1 METFDRTWIH
11 SPITTIQSLPLMKIL
26 TRYIFKEMLGP
37 TALGFAFYTFIILMK
52 NLFDFAGMIIK
63 RSLPGSTVARL
74 LYLSLPHIVVLTVP
88 MSLLFGILIA
98 VGRLSSD
105 SEIIAMRALGISTRT
120 IYRPVFLFSFLVFLL
135 NLYLTNF
142 VLPRGNAELQAL
154 RSEIFTSQIEKELKP
169 RIFYDEYENLTIYVN
184 DVDAKT
190 LQWKGVF
197 VADTR
202 SADETRS
209 GLTTIAQ
216 QVDSARREAAQTPT
230 ILPQRSSNK
239 IVIADTGNLSILKP
253 NNQVWLNLKNAE
265 THLWDPRKPDRYDL
279 NSNASQRMRLPDKFS
294 DSTTGYQRSLRE
306 MSFRELMEQ
315 ARWAQYS
322 RDPHGRE
329 TYWAAKVEMHKMFAI
344 PFACIVFGIL
354 GLPLGIT
361 NRRGG
366 QSSGFSLSIAIILVY
381 YVMINNGEHL
391 ADSGKIGPAV
401 AMWTPNLILLG
412 VGIYLLMR
420 ANRDTGAQR
429 SEGGIVRRLIQ
440 AIRSRKKAGS
450 ATGAAEADG
459 PAILSRFDI
468 TFPNTLDRYIL
479 REFLKILTLVLV
491 STAALFVIVD
501 YTDLSGDI
509 RANHIASSTVSEYYR
524 YLIFQILN
532 YTLPIS
538 VLVSTL
544 VTFGIFSKNNEV
556 TAFKSSG
563 MSLYRAALPI
573 VGIAV
578 AISALAYLQLD
589 YVLPYSNQR
598 VEQLRSR
605 IKAKRTTFVVAAP
618 HQQKLWF
625 LGKGRYII
633 NFLAY
638 DRAEKELSQVQVF
651 ELHPTKFR
659 LTRRIYAEHARWDG
673 VGWAFSNG
681 WMRSFGDDGSST
693 FAPITRPLRLYYSER
708 PDDFETEARAPD
720 QMTFAQLRRYIE
732 TIRKSGYAAEELTVK
747 LYTKTSW
754 PFISLVMALIA
765 LPFAFRIGKRGALY
779 GVGVGLLL
787 GIFYWMIFAV
797 FTKFGEVGNLPAALS
812 AWSANILFA
821 IAAVY
826 MFLNVET

>member
-1 METFDRTWIH
+1 
-11 SPITTIQSLPLMKIL
+11 MKIL

-63 RSLPGSTVARL
+63 RSLPASTVGRL
-74 LYLSLPHIVVLTVP
+74 LFLSLPHIVVLTVP

-120 IYRPVFLFSFLVFLL
+120 IYRPVFLFSFLVFLV
-135 NLYLTNF
+135 NLYLMNF
-142 VLPRGNAELQAL
+142 VLPRGNAEFAAL
-154 RSEIFTSQIEKELKP
+154 RSEIFTSQIEKELRP
-169 RIFYDEYENLTIYVN
+169 RVFYNEYENLTIFVN

-197 VADTR
+197 VADSRT
-202 SADETRS
+202 ADETRTGTS
-209 GLTTIAQ
+209 NAPVTIAQ
-216 QVDSARREAAQTPT
+216 QVQDAHREAGQQPS

-239 IVIADTGNLSILKP
+239 IIVAESGNLSILKP
-253 NNQVWLNLKNAE
+253 SNQVWMNLRKAE
-265 THLWDPRKPDRYDL
+265 THLWDPKKPDRYDL
-279 NSNASQRMRLPDKFS
+279 NSNDVQRMRLPDKYS
-294 DSTTGYQRSLRE
+294 DSGSGYQRSLRE

-322 RDPHGRE
+322 HDADARE
-329 TYWAAKVEMHKMFAI
+329 TYWAAKVEMNKMFAI

-366 QSSGFSLSIAIILVY
+366 RSSGFSLSIAIILIY

-391 ADSGKIGPAV
+391 ADTGKIGPAV
-401 AMWTPNLILLG
+401 AMWTPNLVLLAL
-412 VGIYLLMR
+412 GIYLLIR
-420 ANRDTGAQR
+420 ANRDTGARR
-429 SEGGIVRRLIQ
+429 SDVGIVRRLIQ
-440 AIRSRKKAGS
+440 AIKSRKRM
-450 ATGAAEADG
+450 GAAVAGEE

-509 RANHIASSTVSEYYR
+509 RTNHIAFHTVAAYYR
-524 YLIFQILN
+524 FLIFQILN

-556 TAFKSSG
+556 TAFKSGG

-578 AISALAYLQLD
+578 VISILAYLQLD

-598 VEQLRSR
+598 VEEERNK
-605 IKAKRTTFVVAAP
+605 IKAKRNIHAISTP
-618 HQQKLWF
+618 HQQRLWF

-638 DRAEKELSQVQVF
+638 NRDEKELSQVQVF

-659 LTRRIYAEHARWDG
+659 LTRRVYADHARWDG

-681 WMRSFGDDGSST
+681 WMRSFGDNGSST
-693 FAPITRPLRLYYSER
+693 YSPITTPIRLFYSER
-708 PDDFETEARAPD
+708 PEDFATEARAPD

-779 GVGVGLLL
+779 GVGVGLIL
-787 GIFYWMIFAV
+787 GIVYWMVFAV
-797 FTKFGEVGNLPAALS
+797 FTKFGEVGNLPAVLS
-812 AWSANILFA
+812 AWSANVLFA
-821 IAAVY
+821 IAAIY

>member
-1 METFDRTWIH
+1 
-11 SPITTIQSLPLMKIL
+11 MKIL

-63 RSLPGSTVARL
+63 RSLPASTVGRL
-74 LYLSLPHIVVLTVP
+74 LFLSLPHIIVLTVP

-120 IYRPVFLFSFLVFLL
+120 IYRPVFLFSFLVFLI
-135 NLYLTNF
+135 NLYLMNF
-142 VLPRGNAELQAL
+142 VLPRGNAEFSAL

-169 RIFYDEYENLTIYVN
+169 RVFYDEYENLTIFVN
-184 DVDAKT
+184 DIDSKT

-197 VADTR
+197 VADSRT
-202 SADETRS
+202 ADETRTATNS
-209 GLTTIAQ
+209 APVTIAQ
-216 QVDSARREAAQTPT
+216 QIQDAHREAAQQPS

-239 IVIADTGNLSILKP
+239 IIVAESGNLSILKP
-253 NNQVWLNLKNAE
+253 SNQVWMNLKTAQ
-265 THLWDPRKPDRYDL
+265 THLWDPKKPDRYDL
-279 NSNASQRMRLPDKFS
+279 NNNVVQRMRLPDKYS
-294 DSTTGYQRSLRE
+294 DSGGGYQRSLRE

-315 ARWAQYS
+315 ARWSQYS
-322 RDPHGRE
+322 HDPDARE
-329 TYWAAKVEMHKMFAI
+329 TYWAAKVEMNKMFAI

-366 QSSGFSLSIAIILVY
+366 KSSGFSLSIAIILIY

-391 ADSGKIGPAV
+391 ADTGKIGPAV
-401 AMWTPNLILLG
+401 AMWTPNLVLLAI
-412 VGIYLLMR
+412 GIYLLIR
-420 ANRDTGAQR
+420 ANRDTGARR
-429 SEGGIVRRLIQ
+429 SDVGIIRRLVQ
-440 AIRSRKKAGS
+440 AIKSRKR
-450 ATGAAEADG
+450 TGAAVADEE

-491 STAALFVIVD
+491 STAALFIIVD

-509 RANHIASSTVSEYYR
+509 RTNHIAFHTVATYYR
-524 YLIFQILN
+524 FLIFQILN

-556 TAFKSSG
+556 TAFKSGG

-573 VGIAV
+573 VGIAMV
-578 AISALAYLQLD
+578 ISILAYLQLD

-598 VEQLRSR
+598 VEEERNR
-605 IKAKRTTFVVAAP
+605 IKAKRNVHAIATP
-618 HQQKLWF
+618 HQQRLWF

-638 DRAEKELSQVQVF
+638 DREEKELSQVQVF

-659 LTRRIYAEHARWDG
+659 LTRRVYADHARWDG
-673 VGWAFSNG
+673 IGWVFSNG
-681 WMRSFGDDGSST
+681 WIRSFGDDGSST
-693 FAPITRPLRLYYSER
+693 DTPITRPIRLFYSER
-708 PDDFETEARAPD
+708 PEDFATEARAPE

-732 TIRKSGYAAEELTVK
+732 TIRNSGYAAEELTVK

-779 GVGVGLLL
+779 GVGIGLIL
-787 GIFYWMIFAV
+787 GIFYWMVFAV
-797 FTKFGEVGNLPAALS
+797 FTKFGEVGNLPAVLS

-821 IAAVY
+821 IAAIY

>member
-1 METFDRTWIH
+1 
-11 SPITTIQSLPLMKIL
+11 MKIL

-63 RSLPGSTVARL
+63 RSLPAATVGRL
-74 LYLSLPHIVVLTVP
+74 LYLSLPHIIVLTVP

-98 VGRLSSD
+98 IGRLSSD

-120 IYRPVFLFSFLVFLL
+120 IYRPVFLFSFLVFLI
-135 NLYLTNF
+135 NLYLMNF
-142 VLPRGNAELQAL
+142 VLPRGNAEFATL
-154 RSEIFTSQIEKELKP
+154 RSEIFTSQIEKELRP
-169 RIFYDEYENLTIYVN
+169 RVFYDEYENLTIYVN
-184 DVDAKT
+184 DVDPKT

-197 VADTR
+197 VADSRT
-202 SADETRS
+202 ADETRTGTSS
-209 GLTTIAQ
+209 GPVTIAQ
-216 QVDSARREAAQTPT
+216 QIQGAKPEAVQPAS

-239 IVIADTGNLSILKP
+239 IIVAETGNLSIIQP
-253 NNQVWLNLKNAE
+253 HNQVWLNLKNAE
-265 THLWDPRKPDRYDL
+265 THLWDPKKPDRYDL
-279 NSNASQRMRLPDKFS
+279 NSNAGQRMRLPDKYS
-294 DSTTGYQRSLRE
+294 DANGGYQRSLRE

-315 ARWAQYS
+315 ARWSQYS
-322 RDPHGRE
+322 HDIDARE

-366 QSSGFSLSIAIILVY
+366 KSSGFSLSIAIILIY
-381 YVMINNGEHL
+381 YVLINNGEHL
-391 ADSGKIGPAV
+391 ADTGKIGAAV
-401 AMWTPNLILLG
+401 AMWTPNLVLLAI
-412 VGIYLLMR
+412 GIYLLIR

-429 SEGGIVRRLIQ
+429 SEGGIVRRVVQ
-440 AIRSRKKAGS
+440 AFKNRKR
-450 ATGAAEADG
+450 TGAVARSDEG
-459 PAILSRFDI
+459 LAILSRFDI
-468 TFPNTLDRYIL
+468 TFPNTLDRYII

-491 STAALFVIVD
+491 STATLFIIVD
-501 YTDLSGDI
+501 YTDISGDI
-509 RANHIASSTVSEYYR
+509 RANHIPLHIVGAYYR
-524 YLIFQILN
+524 FTIFQILN

-556 TAFKSSG
+556 TAFKSGG

-573 VGIAV
+573 VGIAL
-578 AISALAYLQLD
+578 AISFLAYLQLD

-598 VEQLRSR
+598 VEELRNR
-605 IKAKRTTFVVAAP
+605 IKAKRNATRIVATP

-638 DRAEKELSQVQVF
+638 DRGEKELSQVQVF
-651 ELHPTKFR
+651 EFHPTKFR
-659 LTRRIYAEHARWDG
+659 LTRRVYADRARWDG
-673 VGWAFSNG
+673 VGWVFSNG
-681 WMRSFGDDGSST
+681 WMRSFADDNSST
-693 FAPITRPLRLYYSER
+693 LAPITRPLRLYYSER
-708 PDDFETEARAPD
+708 PEDFATEARAPD

-732 TIRKSGYAAEELTVK
+732 TIRKSGYAAEELSVK

-754 PFISLVMALIA
+754 PFISTVMALIA

-779 GVGVGLLL
+779 GVGIGLIL
-787 GIFYWMIFAV
+787 GILYWMIFAV
-797 FTKFGEVGNLPAALS
+797 FTKFGEVGNLPAVLS

-826 MFLNVET
+826 LFLNVET

>member
-1 METFDRTWIH
+1 
-11 SPITTIQSLPLMKIL
+11 MKIL

-63 RSLPGSTVARL
+63 RSLPASTVARL

-120 IYRPVFLFSFLVFLL
+120 IYRPVFLFSFLVFLI
-135 NLYLTNF
+135 NLYLMNF
-142 VLPRGNAELQAL
+142 VLPQGNAEFAAL

-169 RIFYDEYENLTIYVN
+169 RVFYDEYENLTIYVN
-184 DVDAKT
+184 DVDPKT

-197 VADTR
+197 VADSR
-202 SADETRS
+202 SADETRTGTSS
-209 GLTTIAQ
+209 GPVTIAQ
-216 QVDSARREAAQTPT
+216 QIQTARREAAQPPPL
-230 ILPQRSSNK
+230 LPQRSSNK
-239 IVIADTGNLSILKP
+239 IIVAESGSLSILKP
-253 NNQVWLNLKNAE
+253 SNQVWLNLKSAE
-265 THLWDPRKPDRYDL
+265 THLWDPKKADRYDL
-279 NSNASQRMRLPDKFS
+279 NSNAVQRMRLPDKYS
-294 DSTTGYQRSLRE
+294 DSTGGYQRSLRE
-306 MSFRELMEQ
+306 MNFRELMEQ

-322 RDPHGRE
+322 RDPDARE
-329 TYWAAKVEMHKMFAI
+329 TYWAAKVEMNKMFAI

-366 QSSGFSLSIAIILVY
+366 KSSGFSLSIAIILIY

-391 ADSGKIGPAV
+391 ADIGKIGPAV
-401 AMWTPNLILLG
+401 AMWSPNVILLALG
-412 VGIYLLMR
+412 VYLLIR

-429 SEGGIVRRLIQ
+429 SEGGIIRRLVQ
-440 AIRSRKKAGS
+440 AIKSRKRS
-450 ATGAAEADG
+450 DMAAVSSDEEPG
-459 PAILSRFDI
+459 ILSRFDI

-479 REFLKILTLVLV
+479 REFLKILLLVV
-491 STAALFVIVD
+491 ISTAALFVIVD

-509 RANHIASSTVSEYYR
+509 RMNHIAFHTVLAYYR
-524 YLIFQILN
+524 FLIFGILN

-538 VLVSTL
+538 VLVATL

-556 TAFKSSG
+556 TAFKSGG

-573 VGIAV
+573 VGIAI

-598 VEQLRSR
+598 VEELRNK
-605 IKAKRTTFVVAAP
+605 IKAKRNTSTVAS

-638 DRAEKELSQVQVF
+638 DRDEKELSQVQVF
-651 ELHPTKFR
+651 EFHPTKFR
-659 LTRRIYAEHARWDG
+659 LTRRIYAERARWDG
-673 VGWAFSNG
+673 VGWAFSKG
-681 WMRSFGDDGSST
+681 WMRSFGDNGTST
-693 FAPITRPLRLYYSER
+693 YAPITRPLRLYYSER
-708 PDDFETEARAPD
+708 PEDFATEARAPD

-732 TIRKSGYAAEELTVK
+732 TIRKSGYAAEELSVK

-779 GVGVGLLL
+779 GVGVGLIL
-787 GIFYWMIFAV
+787 GIVYWMVFAV
-797 FTKFGEVGNLPAALS
+797 FTKFGEVGNLPAILS

-821 IAAVY
+821 IAAIY
-826 MFLNVET
+826 LFLNVET

>member
-1 METFDRTWIH
+1 
-11 SPITTIQSLPLMKIL
+11 
-26 TRYIFKEMLGP
+26 
-37 TALGFAFYTFIILMK
+37 MK

-63 RSLPGSTVARL
+63 RSLPASTVARL

-120 IYRPVFLFSFLVFLL
+120 IYRPVFLFSFLVFCI
-135 NLYLTNF
+135 NLYLMNF
-142 VLPRGNAELQAL
+142 VLPKGNAEFAAL

-169 RIFYDEYENLTIYVN
+169 RVFYDEFENLTIYVN
-184 DVDAKT
+184 DVDPKT

-197 VADTR
+197 VADSRT
-202 SADETRS
+202 ADETRTGTS
-209 GLTTIAQ
+209 SVPVTVAQ
-216 QVDSARREAAQTPT
+216 QIQKAHTEAAQAPT

-239 IVIADTGNLSILKP
+239 IIVAESGNLSILKP
-253 NNQVWLNLKNAE
+253 SKQIWLNLKNAE
-265 THLWDPRKPDRYDL
+265 SHLWDPRKPDRYDL
-279 NSNASQRMRLPDKFS
+279 NSNAAQRMRLPDKYS
-294 DSTTGYQRSLRE
+294 DSGSGYQRSLRE

-322 RDPHGRE
+322 RDPDARE
-329 TYWAAKVEMHKMFAI
+329 TYWAAKVEMNKMFAI

-366 QSSGFSLSIAIILVY
+366 KSSGFSLSIAIILIY

-391 ADSGKIGPAV
+391 ADTGKIGPAV
-401 AMWTPNLILLG
+401 AMWTPNVVLLAL
-412 VGIYLLMR
+412 GIYLLIR
-420 ANRDTGAQR
+420 ANRDTGARR
-429 SEGGIVRRLIQ
+429 SDGGIFRKILQ
-440 AIRSRKKAGS
+440 AIKSRKRRENAAAGD
-450 ATGAAEADG
+450 ED

-479 REFLKILTLVLV
+479 REFLKILLLVLV
-491 STAALFVIVD
+491 STAALYLIVD

-509 RANHIASSTVSEYYR
+509 RTNHIPFHTVASYYR
-524 YLIFQILN
+524 FLIFQIMN
-532 YTLPIS
+532 FTMPIS
-538 VLVSTL
+538 VLVATL

-556 TAFKSSG
+556 TAFKSGG

-573 VGIAV
+573 VGIAM
-578 AISALAYLQLD
+578 AISVLAYFQLD

-598 VEQLRSR
+598 VEELRNR
-605 IKAKRTTFVVAAP
+605 IKAKRSAHPVATP

-638 DRAEKELSQVQVF
+638 DRDEKELSQVQVF
-651 ELHPTKFR
+651 EFHPTKFR
-659 LTRRIYAEHARWDG
+659 LTRRVYAEHARWDG

-693 FAPITRPLRLYYSER
+693 YAPITRPLRLYYSER
-708 PDDFETEARAPD
+708 PEDFATEARAPD

-732 TIRKSGYAAEELTVK
+732 TIRKSGYAAEELSVK

-779 GVGVGLLL
+779 GVGVGLIL

-797 FTKFGEVGNLPAALS
+797 FTKFGEVGNLPAVLS
-812 AWSANILFA
+812 AWSANILFS
-821 IAAVY
+821 IAAIY

>member
-1 METFDRTWIH
+1 
-11 SPITTIQSLPLMKIL
+11 MKIL

-63 RSLPGSTVARL
+63 RSLPASTVARL

-98 VGRLSSD
+98 IGRLSSD

-120 IYRPVFLFSFLVFLL
+120 IYRPVFFFSFLVFLV
-135 NLYLTNF
+135 NLYLMNF

-169 RIFYDEYENLTIYVN
+169 RVFYDEYENLTIYVN
-184 DVDAKT
+184 DVDSKT

-197 VADTR
+197 VADSRT
-202 SADETRS
+202 ADETRTGTSS
-209 GLTTIAQ
+209 GPITITQ
-216 QVDSARREAAQTPT
+216 QLQNARRDAALPQS
-230 ILPQRSSNK
+230 ILPQKSGNK
-239 IVIADTGNLSILKP
+239 IIVADSGNLSVLKP
-253 NNQVWLNLKNAE
+253 SKQVWLNLRSAE
-265 THLWDPRKPDRYDL
+265 THLWDPKKADRYDL
-279 NSNASQRMRLPDKFS
+279 NSNAVQRMRLPDKFS
-294 DSTTGYQRSLRE
+294 DSTGGYQRSLRE

-315 ARWAQYS
+315 ARWSQYS
-322 RDPHGRE
+322 RDPDART
-329 TYWAAKVEMHKMFAI
+329 TYWAAKVEMNKMFAI
-344 PFACIVFGIL
+344 PFACIAFGIL

-366 QSSGFSLSIAIILVY
+366 RSSGFSLSIAIILIY
-381 YVMINNGEHL
+381 YVMIYNGEHL
-391 ADSGKIGPAV
+391 ADSGKVGPAV
-401 AMWTPNLILLG
+401 AMWTPNVILMAL
-412 VGIYLLMR
+412 GIYLLIR

-429 SEGGIVRRLIQ
+429 EDGGGIIRRLIQ
-440 AIRSRKKAGS
+440 AIKSRRRSATVAGS
-450 ATGAAEADG
+450 TDEEAG
-459 PAILSRFDI
+459 ILSRFDI

-479 REFLKILTLVLV
+479 REFLKILVLVLA
-491 STAALFVIVD
+491 STAALFVIFD

-509 RANHIASSTVSEYYR
+509 RANHISLQTVLAYYR
-524 YLIFQILN
+524 FGLFGILN

-538 VLVSTL
+538 VLVATL

-573 VGIAV
+573 VGIAI
-578 AISALAYLQLD
+578 AISGLAYLQLD

-598 VEQLRSR
+598 VEELRNK
-605 IKAKRTTFVVAAP
+605 IKAKRISTSAAAQ

-625 LGKGRYII
+625 LGKGRYLI

-638 DRAEKELSQVQVF
+638 DRDEKELSQVQVF
-651 ELHPTKFR
+651 EFHPTKFR
-659 LTRRIYAEHARWDG
+659 LTRRIYADHARWDG
-673 VGWAFSNG
+673 VGWVFSSG
-681 WMRSFGDDGSST
+681 WMRSFGDSGTST
-693 FAPITRPLRLYYSER
+693 YAPITRPLRLYYSER
-708 PDDFETEARAPD
+708 PEDFATEARAPE

-732 TIRKSGYAAEELTVK
+732 TIRKSGYAAEELSVK

-779 GVGVGLLL
+779 GVGIGLIL
-787 GIFYWMIFAV
+787 GIVYWMVFAV
-797 FTKFGEVGNLPAALS
+797 FTKFGEVGNLPAILS

-821 IAAVY
+821 IAAIY
-826 MFLNVET
+826 LFLNVET